1 MAIRAVIQ
9 MRRGWNT
16 IQLVLMTISTVTSSG
31 SGDQTAMIRG
41 CGMDCIP
48 GGAVTCLAVAA
59 RREGLGIGAA
69 SRYQGPG

>member
-31 SGDQTAMIRG
+31 SGDQTAVIRR

-48 GGAVTCLAVAA
+48 RAAVTRLAVAA
-59 RREGLGIGAA
+59 R
-69 SRYQGPG
+69 

>member
-16 IQLVLMTISTVTSSG
+16 IQLVLMTACTVRGTSG
-31 SGDQTAMIRG
+31 RYQTAMIRR

-48 GGAVTCLAVAA
+48 GGAVTRLAVAA
-59 RREGLGIGAA
+59 R
-69 SRYQGPG
+69 